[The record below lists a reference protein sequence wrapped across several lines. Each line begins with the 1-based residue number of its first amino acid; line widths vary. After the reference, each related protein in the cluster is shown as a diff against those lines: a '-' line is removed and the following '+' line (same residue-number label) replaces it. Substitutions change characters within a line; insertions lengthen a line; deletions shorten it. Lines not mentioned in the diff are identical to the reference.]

1 MNNIDFSSEAV
12 VAINITRN
20 NQGSLVDLSTNT
32 PSNGILHRFSLL
44 KYGHLESVRFFAHKL
59 IMSALGDT
67 SFIHFLQE
75 AASQNLTVFITS
87 PGIYNVPS
95 ASNLLLREV
104 STLINSRLSKMGIPP
119 LKITEQARLGESTL
133 NYAERSV
140 NDRTQDPAT
149 RSVIP
154 EIFKDQAVIFV
165 DDVYISGTVAERTK
179 TRMLESGVAKMFF
192 LFGMRVDPLIVKET
206 DGKVEDYLNKF
217 TVDGTLSGLKNVL
230 DHEFIPTQK
239 TVRDFLA
246 FENRPQLKQF
256 LEELKPQVA
265 ITMYL
270 AAIQNGFRE
279 RWEGVFSESVTILEE
294 HLRSLNYIDVE
305 GKIIAEPSRLI
316 SKKKNTL
323 TANKALT
330 KLTVW
335 HIDHLSDLPDGMAN
349 LYSKLKYSD
358 PVATEELAEI
368 FAEKIWSDEII
379 RSKILSNNE
388 VLLSSSAYGAVP
400 TAAGILVDY
409 ISEKIK
415 AKGVN
420 ASTFKIGW
428 KGDFGV
434 TNYGK
439 MSPEERSKC
448 LSGYETFITK
458 ENLAKIKNKFVL
470 IIDDLSATGSHEKK
484 IGKIL
489 DSTDIDSFA
498 FCVLIDFSEQLAYE
512 TPETEEK
519 LNHAAPIDLTSLA
532 SYYNHAEQKEL
543 NVLLNTRT
551 VRYILSKANEDEKVY
566 SKFLEQISQKVLKNL
581 HDQAISYDNYHKI
594 SKFIKGIQILE
605 NFLSSKKI
613 DQKILNSRTNRTIG
627 YEISFDQDGYL
638 LDQNTGKNM
647 NEIGASYSRM
657 KFGSVK
663 DIQFFAKEVSKKFI
677 SRLDDPS
684 DTLLN
689 KFQSIRDNR
698 EYAIMIIAGS
708 RNVPSAA
715 EFLYEEFLNI
725 VNSEL
730 ASRNLPTIIR
740 IHPTRLEAISGE
752 YAAMGLEN
760 RKNLPSATNHILPG
774 KELYQMGVHIFYAD
788 DVRITGSTADGVEQS
803 AVENGALSYSDVY
816 AVLVDPTQAFSMPE
830 IESKLNKTVIKGVLS
845 DDIQNILNQDG
856 FRPVQRLLRV
866 ILDEKNRPELSSFIR
881 NNISLSSLHKIYTAS
896 LSNDY
901 LKNPEYT
908 RSVEIIGSF
917 LHKKST
923 PTRGAFSN
931 K

>member
-1 MNNIDFSSEAV
+1 MNNNIDFATEAI

-20 NQGSLVDLSTNT
+20 KQGSLVDLSADS
-32 PSNGILHRFSLL
+32 PSDGMLHRFSLL
-44 KYGHLESVRFFAHKL
+44 KYGHLGSVRFFAHKL
-59 IMSALGDT
+59 ATTALNNT
-67 SFIHFLQE
+67 NFINFLQDST
-75 AASQNLTVFITS
+75 SQNLTVFITS

-104 STLINSRLSKMGIPP
+104 STLINSRLSKLGIPP
-119 LKITEQARLGESTL
+119 LKVAEQTRLGESTL

-140 NDRTQDPAT
+140 NDRTKDPAT
-149 RSVIP
+149 RSLIP
-154 EIFKDQAVIFV
+154 EVFKDQAVVFV

-179 TRMLESGVAKMFF
+179 TRMLESGVAKLFF

-206 DGKVEDYLNKF
+206 DGKIEDYLNKF
-217 TVDGTLSGLKNVL
+217 AIDGTLSGLKNVL
-230 DHEFIPTQK
+230 DHEFVPTQK
-239 TVRDFLA
+239 TVRDFLSP
-246 FENRPQLKQF
+246 ENRPQLIQF
-256 LEELKPQVA
+256 LTELKPQT
-265 ITMYL
+265 ILKMYL
-270 AAIQNGFRE
+270 AAVQNGFRE
-279 RWEGVFSESVTILEE
+279 RWERIFSESVDILEE
-294 HLRSLNYIDVE
+294 HLRSLNYLDDE
-305 GKIIAEPSRLI
+305 GKIIAESSRSI
-316 SKKKNTL
+316 SKKKNTIP
-323 TANKALT
+323 ANKALT

-335 HIDHLSDLPDGMAN
+335 HIDHLSDLPDGVAN

-358 PVATEELAEI
+358 PIATKKLAEI
-368 FAEKIWSDEII
+368 FAEKIWSDEKI
-379 RSKILSNNE
+379 RNKILSTNE

-400 TAAGILVDY
+400 TAAGILVEY
-409 ISEKIK
+409 ISQNLR
-415 AKGVN
+415 AKGVK
-420 ASTFKIGW
+420 ASTFKIDW

-458 ENLAKIKNKFVL
+458 ENLAKIKNRFVL

-489 DSTDIDSFA
+489 DSTDVDSFA

-512 TPETEEK
+512 SPETEEK
-519 LNHAAPIDLTSLA
+519 LNHAAPIDLVSLA
-532 SYYNHAEQKEL
+532 DYYNLAEQEGLK
-543 NVLLNTRT
+543 VLLNTRT
-551 VRYILSKANEDEKVY
+551 VRYILSQANEDEITY
-566 SKFLEQISQKVLKNL
+566 SNFLARISQKVIKNL
-581 HDQAISYDNYHKI
+581 YAQAVSYDNYHKI

-613 DQKILNSRTNRTIG
+613 IDQKILNSRTNRTIG
-627 YEISFDQDGYL
+627 YEISL
-638 LDQNTGKNM
+638 GKSM
-647 NEIGASYSRM
+647 DKIGASYSRM

-663 DIQFFAKEVSKKFI
+663 DIQFYAKEISKKFI
-677 SRLDDPS
+677 ARLDDPS
-684 DTLLN
+684 DTLLK

-698 EYAIMIIAGS
+698 EYAVMIIAGS

-725 VNSEL
+725 VNNEL
-730 ASRNLPTIIR
+730 ALRNLPTIIR

-752 YAAMGLEN
+752 YAAMGLEH

-788 DVRITGSTADGVEQS
+788 DVRITGATADGVEQS
-803 AVENGALSYSDVY
+803 AVENGALSYSDIY
-816 AVLVDPTQAFSMPE
+816 AVTVDPAQAFSMPE
-830 IESKLNKTVIKGVLS
+830 IESKLNKVTIKGVL
-845 DDIQNILNQDG
+845 DDNIRDILNQEG

-866 ILDEKNRPELSSFIR
+866 ILDENNRTKLGDFITDKV
-881 NNISLSSLHKIYTAS
+881 SLSSLHKIYTAS

-901 LKNPEYT
+901 LKDPKYSQ
-908 RSVEIIGSF
+908 SVEIIGSF

-923 PTRGAFSN
+923 PTRGASSN
-931 K
+931 